1 MTIFETYAKLVE
13 FIDKKVM
20 LEDESDEVREH
31 LETLY
36 DYICDTEGVIDMP
49 EADKVVG
56 EIINESEF
64 MKEQEGLSLNIN

>member
-1 MTIFETYAKLVE
+1 MTIFETYTKFVE
-13 FIDKKVM
+13 LYEGKV
-20 LEDESDEVREH
+20 LTQDESDEARSH
-31 LETLY
+31 LKTLH
-36 DYICDTEGVIDMP
+36 DYICEQEGVIDMP